1 MFMKFPCVY
10 NNFFPVSKVSLQIED
25 VGSPSKEYPT
35 KYHYSSPHVSKYQT
49 SFSLYVRYFVSIL
62 RVELLIPVKTWIT
75 LFTTVRNKS
84 TIVLQT
90 CNLNYRQS
98 LIRNPVQEF
107 KKNES
112 HCALITD
119 LSALVNAIHLLN
131 NWAQIDRKDD
141 VISLSHVLKTFR
153 DDNSSSASLSPVW
166 VSVSFQTRFS
176 SLDMNHSLLISMKR
190 ELSKHHLKRCK
201 VYRQFFVTNKR
212 EINFFTYKN

>member
-10 NNFFPVSKVSLQIED
+10 NNVFPVSKVSLQIED

-49 SFSLYVRYFVSIL
+49 SFSLYDWYFVSIL
-62 RVELLIPVKTWIT
+62 RLELLIPVKTWTT

-84 TIVLQT
+84 TVVFQK

-98 LIRNPVQEF
+98 LIRNPVQEL

-119 LSALVNAIHLLN
+119 LSALVNAIHFFN
-131 NWAQIDRKDD
+131 NWALIDRKDD
-141 VISLSHVLKTFR
+141 FIILANIMKTFR
-153 DDNSSSASLSPVW
+153 DDNSSSLSPV
-166 VSVSFQTRFS
+166 
-176 SLDMNHSLLISMKR
+176 
-190 ELSKHHLKRCK
+190 
-201 VYRQFFVTNKR
+201 
-212 EINFFTYKN
+212 

>member
-10 NNFFPVSKVSLQIED
+10 NNVFPVSKVSLQIED

-49 SFSLYVRYFVSIL
+49 SFSLYDWYFVSIL
-62 RVELLIPVKTWIT
+62 RLELLIPVKTWTT

-84 TIVLQT
+84 TVVVQK

-98 LIRNPVQEF
+98 LIRNPVQEL

-119 LSALVNAIHLLN
+119 LSALVNAIHFFN
-131 NWAQIDRKDD
+131 NWALIDRKDD
-141 VISLSHVLKTFR
+141 FIILANIMKTFR
-153 DDNSSSASLSPVW
+153 DDNSSSLSPV
-166 VSVSFQTRFS
+166 
-176 SLDMNHSLLISMKR
+176 
-190 ELSKHHLKRCK
+190 
-201 VYRQFFVTNKR
+201 
-212 EINFFTYKN
+212 